1 MFLGE
6 LTPWEL
12 ESIDRDMLWLQEST
26 GRESLLSELAWP
38 EEL

>member
-6 LTPWEL
+6 LNCWEL
-12 ESIDRDMLWLQEST
+12 ESFDCDLWWLQEST
-26 GRESLLSELAWP
+26 GRESLLSELALP